1 MTLMKL
7 ACLGLAGAVG
17 TLARFGISE
26 LVNRNVIS
34 PLPWG
39 TWAVNIA
46 GCFLFGLVWVLA
58 EERELVSP
66 EFRFVVLVGF
76 MGAFTTFSTYMFES
90 VDLLRAG
97 AVIHALVNVLGQNL
111 VGLVAVLAGMALARL
126 FG

>member
-7 ACLGLAGAVG
+7 ACLGLAGAAG

-66 EFRFVVLVGF
+66 EFRFVALVGF

-90 VDLLRAG
+90 VDLLRAD
-97 AVIHALVNVLGQNL
+97 AVLHALANVLGQNL

>member
-7 ACLGLAGAVG
+7 VCLGLAGAAG

-97 AVIHALVNVLGQNL
+97 AVLHALANVLGQNM
-111 VGLVAVLAGMALARL
+111 VGLVAVLAGMALDRL

>member
-7 ACLGLAGAVG
+7 ACLGLAGAAG

-26 LVNRNVIS
+26 LVKRNFAS
-34 PLPWG
+34 TLPWG

-46 GCFLFGLVWVLA
+46 GCFFFGLVWVLA
-58 EERELVSP
+58 EERELVSS
-66 EFRFVVLVGF
+66 EFRLVALVGF

-97 AVIHALVNVLGQNL
+97 AVVHALANVIGQNL
-111 VGLVAVLAGMALARL
+111 VGLAAVLAGMALARL